1 MSERTQKL
9 VSIRRRTDQDLLVLV
24 NRELDRGIA
33 LANVLTART
42 SPYFA
47 QADKALK
54 TARTLLS
61 KISDLSEGERARIE
75 ARLND
80 LGARLK
86 QAPSFA
92 AAERFPATFAS

>member
-33 LANVLTART
+33 LGNLLTART

-47 QADKALK
+47 LAEKAHA
-54 TARTLLS
+54 TANALLS
-61 KISDLSEGERARIE
+61 KISGLSDGDRARIE
-75 ARLND
+75 SRLSD
-80 LGARLK
+80 LRSRLD
-86 QAPSFA
+86 QVPSFA
-92 AAERFPATFAS
+92 TTERFPVTFAS